1 MFADDR
7 ILYLGNQEISWK
19 ATTNRKE
26 ILKRVAGQ
34 NEYSISSFPV
44 CKKVIKRMMD
54 KNRIYD
60 DII

>member
-44 CKKVIKRMMD
+44 CKKVINKA
-54 KNRIYD
+54 YD
-60 DII
+60 GQK

>member
-7 ILYLGNQEISWK
+7 ILEFPYLGNQEISWK

-44 CKKVIKRMMD
+44 CKKVTNKA
-54 KNRIYD
+54 YD
-60 DII
+60 GQKQNL